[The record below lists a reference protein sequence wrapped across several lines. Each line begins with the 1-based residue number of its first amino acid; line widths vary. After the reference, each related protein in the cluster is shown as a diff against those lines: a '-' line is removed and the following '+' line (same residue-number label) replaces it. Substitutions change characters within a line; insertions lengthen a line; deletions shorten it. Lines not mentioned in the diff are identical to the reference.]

1 MTVSGDAS
9 ASTQGD
15 ASASTAQL
23 IAVDDATPAES
34 LGATPCV
41 LVIGNFDGVHLGHQA
56 VLRQAVSQARSIGVS
71 ASVLTFDPHPAGV
84 VGGGA
89 PQRLTTLERRAE
101 LVSELGID
109 RMYVRRFDS
118 AFAAWQPERFV
129 RDLVVGALRASIV
142 VVGENFRFG
151 AKRAGDLTL
160 LRGLGAQ
167 LGFGVVVHAVAS
179 DARGRYSSTRAREA
193 VVAGDLEE
201 VRRVLGRP
209 HALTGVVAHGDERG
223 RTIGVP
229 TANLVG
235 IPELLPPR
243 GVYAVTADRYLEAEK
258 AFAPVADGVTNIGV
272 RPTVGSGGLS
282 VETYLLDFAGDLY
295 DARLRIHLVARLR
308 DEKKFGS
315 LDELKAQIA
324 RDVSDARAAL
334 TRSGRG

>member
-1 MTVSGDAS
+1 MTVAR
-9 ASTQGD
+9 
-15 ASASTAQL
+15 L
-23 IAVDDATPAES
+23 IAVDDES
-34 LGATPCV
+34 SVDSLSATPCV
-41 LVIGNFDGVHLGHQA
+41 LVVGNFDGVHLGHQA
-56 VLRQAVSQARSIGVS
+56 VLGQAVDQARSLGVS
-71 ASVLTFDPHPAGV
+71 ANVLTFDPHPAGV

-101 LVSELGID
+101 LVANLGID
-109 RMYVRRFDS
+109 RMYVRRFDT
-118 AFAAWQPERFV
+118 AFAAWQPERFA
-129 RDLVVGALRASIV
+129 RDLVVEALRASVV

-160 LRGLGAQ
+160 LRALGAQ
-167 LGFGVVVHAVAS
+167 LGFDVRVHAVAS

-193 VVAGDLEE
+193 VVAGDLDE

-209 HALTGVVAHGDERG
+209 HALSGVVAHGDERG

-229 TANLVG
+229 TANLVD
-235 IPELLPPR
+235 IPELLPPK
-243 GVYAVTADRYLEAEK
+243 GVYAVTADRYSQG
-258 AFAPVADGVTNIGV
+258 AFAPLARGVTNIGV

-308 DEKKFGS
+308 EERKFGS

-334 TRSGRG
+334 VEP